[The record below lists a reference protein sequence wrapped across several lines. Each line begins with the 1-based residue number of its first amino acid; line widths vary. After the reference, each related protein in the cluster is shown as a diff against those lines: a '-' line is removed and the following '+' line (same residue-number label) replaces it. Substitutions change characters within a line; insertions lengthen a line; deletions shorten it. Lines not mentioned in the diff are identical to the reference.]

1 MRVCVGWRQI
11 KSKTKINIKLCK
23 MLTLQITFTLLL
35 TFYLSPF
42 WVKEKEGRM
51 FYIQKSDQFQTK
63 KLIS

>member
-42 WVKEKEGRM
+42 WVKEKESRM
-51 FYIQKSDQFQTK
+51 LYIQKSDQFQTK
-63 KLIS
+63 KKY

>member
-51 FYIQKSDQFQTK
+51 LYIQKSDQFQTK
-63 KLIS
+63 KID